1 MSVKTYW
8 SNFYKYK
15 YLLLQLINRDIKV
28 KYKRSIL
35 GVFWSVLNPLF
46 MMIVINMVFS
56 HLFRFDIENFP
67 VYFLSGLIIF
77 SFFSEATSI
86 SMNSIISN
94 SSLINKVYMPKYIFP
109 VSKVLSSAINLGFA
123 FVALMMVM
131 MVTNVNISATILLFP
146 IAFLYVIVFTLGFSL
161 ILSTLAVFFRDVIH
175 LYGVLLMAWMYFT
188 PIIYPINIIPE
199 KYLIIL
205 RLNPMYYLVEYF
217 RHLSIYSTM
226 PSLELNIYC
235 LLISLTSLVIGL
247 VVFKNYQN
255 KFIMY
260 I

>member
-1 MSVKTYW
+1 
-8 SNFYKYK
+8 
-15 YLLLQLINRDIKV
+15 
-28 KYKRSIL
+28 
-35 GVFWSVLNPLF
+35 
-46 MMIVINMVFS
+46 MVFS